1 MTIHYDDVEPIVI
14 ETDES
19 TTASVI
25 WLHGLGADGNDF
37 AGIVSELG
45 MPADLGLR
53 YTFPHA
59 PMRPVTLNM
68 GHVMRA
74 WYDIAGLDESSP
86 EDRAGLIRSRQ
97 YIDKLIQ
104 GEIDRGIPSQRII
117 VGGFS
122 QGGALGLY
130 AGLRFEQPLAG
141 ILALSCYL
149 PLPFELSMQISDAN
163 RNTPVFFAHGRQDPV
178 VGLSMG
184 SQSYKRVREFD
195 TAAVFHEYPMG
206 HNVIGEEIRD
216 IGVWMRECL
225 G

>member
-1 MTIHYDDVEPIVI
+1 MTIHYDDVEPILI
-14 ETDES
+14 ETGGPV
-19 TTASVI
+19 TASVI

-37 AGIVSELG
+37 AGIVPELG
-45 MPADLGLR
+45 MPEDLGLR
-53 YTFPHA
+53 YIFPHA

-74 WYDIAGLDESSP
+74 WYDIVGLDASSA
-86 EDRAGLIRSRQ
+86 EDKVGITQSQQ

-104 GEIDRGIPSQRII
+104 CEIDQGIASQRII

-130 AGLRFEQPLAG
+130 AGLRFDQALAG

-149 PLPFELSMQISDAN
+149 PLASELSVQISDAN
-163 RNTPVFFAHGRQDPV
+163 RGTPVFFAHGRQDPV
-178 VGLSMG
+178 VDFSMG
-184 SQSYKRVREFD
+184 CQSYERVRGVNP
-195 TAAVFHEYPMG
+195 AAVFHEYPMG
-206 HNVIGEEIRD
+206 HNVIGEEIQD
-216 IGVWMRECL
+216 IGVWIRECL

>member
-1 MTIHYDDVEPIVI
+1 MSIHYDDVEPIVI
-14 ETDES
+14 ETNEPI
-19 TTASVI
+19 TASVI

-37 AGIVSELG
+37 AGIVPELG
-45 MPADLGLR
+45 MPGDLGLR
-53 YTFPHA
+53 YIFPHA

-68 GHVMRA
+68 GQVMRA
-74 WYDIAGLDESSP
+74 WYDIVGLDESSL
-86 EDRAGLIRSRQ
+86 EDKAGVTRSRE

-104 GEIDRGIPSQRII
+104 DEVNRGIPSQRII
-117 VGGFS
+117 LGGFS

-149 PLPFELSMQISDAN
+149 PLASELATQISDAN
-163 RNTPVFFAHGRQDPV
+163 RDTPIFFAHGRQDPV
-178 VGLSMG
+178 VGFSMG
-184 SQSYKRVREFD
+184 SQSYERVRGFN

-206 HNVIGEEIRD
+206 HNVIGEEIQD
-216 IGVWMRECL
+216 IGTWMRECF